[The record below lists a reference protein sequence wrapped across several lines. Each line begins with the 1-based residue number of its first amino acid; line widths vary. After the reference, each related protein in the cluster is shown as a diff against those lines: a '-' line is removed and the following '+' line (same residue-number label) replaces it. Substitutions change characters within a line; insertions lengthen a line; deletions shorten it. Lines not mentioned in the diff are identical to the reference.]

1 MNKTLLIA
9 CFLVLSGV
17 AQAQTLK
24 DFFANESMNVTYLGL
39 DFSLARVI
47 NDPGANGENMVDKVF
62 PSMNDLTV
70 KEVKKFDVAGAF
82 RHKTLDHDF
91 TGVTAHNAN
100 ISKDALISSNTAD
113 ATRLKEADI
122 KALVSNL
129 DMGGKKGIGIV
140 FIVEAMDKSDRK
152 FVVWPTIVNMDTHT
166 VLITE
171 RINGKTGNGFGE
183 RNFWASG
190 LKDAF
195 DDIDGYKYKE
205 WKKAHS

>member
-1 MNKTLLIA
+1 M
-9 CFLVLSGV
+9 VSGV
-17 AQAQTLK
+17 SQAQTLK
-24 DFFANESMNVTYLGL
+24 DFFANESMPVTYLGL
-39 DFSLARVI
+39 DFSQVRVI
-47 NDPGANGENMVDKVF
+47 NDPGANGGNMVDKVF
-62 PSMNDLTV
+62 PALNDLTI
-70 KEVKKFDVAGAF
+70 KEYDKKFNIGEDF
-82 RHKTLDHDF
+82 RHKSMDHDF
-91 TGVTAHNAN
+91 TGVTAHNAK
-100 ISKDALISSNTAD
+100 ISQDDVISTKTAD

-122 KALVSNL
+122 KAIVSTL

-140 FIVEAMDKSDRK
+140 FIVEALDKTDRK

-190 LKDAF
+190 LKDAL